1 MKNIVNKINTTHN
14 TVNIKEGGN
23 VENVFGSMV
32 TLQDICVP
40 EVEIVG
46 NTINI
51 DSLGEFDSN
60 IDKYEDIAF
69 VSGGTLASD
78 YKKVVSGVKWNN
90 SFNRVNINNSYL
102 TIEENYYSKG
112 IYGAV
117 VEVNGKESFTGEIK
131 ANNNYVEIKK
141 VT

>member
-51 DSLGEFDSN
+51 DSLGEFD
-60 IDKYEDIAF
+60 IDMDEYEDIAF

-78 YKKVVSGVKWNN
+78 DEKVVSGVKWNN
-90 SFNRVNINNSYL
+90 SFGYITTNS
-102 TIEENYYSKG
+102 
-112 IYGAV
+112 
-117 VEVNGKESFTGEIK
+117 
-131 ANNNYVEIKK
+131 
-141 VT
+141 